1 MFGLKKMMN
10 SLSYNKIVNHCKSV
24 ISNKTSNSILH
35 NRVLLYAILLLALLD
50 LFYLANVKDFTS
62 VIVFILVGIL
72 TSFFCKNMIVILF
85 VAICI
90 THILKY
96 PRSLEGAENMNE
108 KEEEDKE
115 NMENEEEEK
124 EKEKE
129 NMENEED
136 EEKKEKKE
144 NMENKKNTEEMT
156 KEMKEFM
163 EVQNKIIGGMADLE
177 PLMQKAE
184 GFIQKFEKYNN

>member
-10 SLSYNKIVNHCKSV
+10 SLSYNKIVNHCKSIV
-24 ISNKTSNSILH
+24 SNKTSNSILH

-108 KEEEDKE
+108 KEEEEDKE
-115 NMENEEEEK
+115 NMENENEEE
-124 EKEKE
+124 EKE

-136 EEKKEKKE
+136 DEEKKE